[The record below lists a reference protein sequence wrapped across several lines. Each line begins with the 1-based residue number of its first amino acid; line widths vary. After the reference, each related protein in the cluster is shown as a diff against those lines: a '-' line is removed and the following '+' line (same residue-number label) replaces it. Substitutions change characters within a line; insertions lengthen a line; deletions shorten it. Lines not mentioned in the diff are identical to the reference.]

1 MMHSLTIGQ
10 LAENAGVGVETVRFY
25 QRKGLVEEP
34 EKPRDGY
41 RRYPAE
47 AAQRIRFIR
56 QAQEI
61 GFSLREIGELLAL
74 RVDRSRSCADV
85 RRHAEVKILEV
96 RSKIDALQQIERA
109 LTRLAKSCSG
119 VGPTSECP
127 ILDAIDKE
135 RSRSL
140 TGREVRS

>member
-1 MMHSLTIGQ
+1 MPSLTIGQ
-10 LAENAGVGVETVRFY
+10 LAENAGVGVETIRFY

-85 RRHAEVKILEV
+85 RRHAEAKILEV

-109 LTRLAKSCSG
+109 LTRLARSCSG
-119 VGPTSECP
+119 AGPTTECP
-127 ILDAIDKE
+127 ILDAIEKE
-135 RSRSL
+135 RSR
-140 TGREVRS
+140 